1 MNYIKTMKPCATGKE
16 RSFKTNKCINKCIS
30 GKSRHPE
37 TQRCRK
43 VENLEKI
50 YKKARKEAI
59 DCLLYTSPSPR
70 DRTRSRM
77 PSSA

>member
-1 MNYIKTMKPCATGKE
+1 MKPCATGKE
-16 RSFKTNKCINKCIS
+16 RSVKTNKCINKCIS

-50 YKKARKEAI
+50 YKRARKEAI
-59 DCLLYTSPSPR
+59 EAKNVADKARKEVCLLYTSPSPR
-70 DRTRSRM
+70 DS
-77 PSSA
+77 